1 MKKLLVI
8 AATAAATLFTGCTPD
23 AEQINKA
30 ASAIG
35 VAAGLVANQTN
46 IDPIARNTA
55 IDILGEVR
63 TYIPSGDQT
72 FVNTWTPIID
82 AKIAELVRAGKI
94 TASVG
99 ILVKPAA
106 LMAAQ
111 AIDYTFDRYPKAK
124 KDEEL
129 VRAGATGVIDGF
141 LTVFKPANCDEKD
154 DCSDC
159 TVRASA
165 KASYDKKAYEYFQEK
180 FK

>member
-8 AATAAATLFTGCTPD
+8 AAAAVTTLFTGCTPN

-35 VAAGLVANQTN
+35 VAAGLVANQTK
-46 IDPIARNTA
+46 IEPAARNAA

-72 FVNTWTPIID
+72 FVDAWTPTID
-82 AKIAELVRAGKI
+82 AKIAELVKSGKI
-94 TASVG
+94 TATVG
-99 ILVKPAA
+99 TLVKPVAM
-106 LMAAQ
+106 MAAQ
-111 AIDYTFDRYPKAK
+111 AIDYTFERYPKAK
-124 KDEEL
+124 QNEEL

-154 DCSDC
+154 GCSDC
-159 TVRASA
+159 TVRAAA
-165 KASYDKKAYEYFQEK
+165 KASYDKKAYEYFQK
-180 FK
+180 NFK

>member
-8 AATAAATLFTGCTPD
+8 AAAVITTLFTGCTPN
-23 AEQINKA
+23 AEQVKA
-30 ASAIG
+30 AATAIG
-35 VAAGLVANQTN
+35 TAAGLVANQTK
-46 IDPIARNTA
+46 IDPVARNTA

-72 FVNTWTPIID
+72 FVDAWSPIID
-82 AKIAELVRAGKI
+82 AKIAELVKAGKI
-94 TASVG
+94 TTAVG
-99 ILVKPAA
+99 TLVKPAA

-124 KDEEL
+124 KSEEL

-154 DCSDC
+154 GCSDC
-159 TVRASA
+159 TVRAAA
-165 KASYDKKAYEYFQEK
+165 KASYDKKAYEYFQKK